1 MKSRKYFGPSREPF
15 AMMVA
20 GETIYVATSPEDIGG
35 VWRNSKTISLNPI
48 TMNMYVMGG
57 LSEKSRKSMFQQH
70 PTARY
75 NAENARLLTP
85 TQMTIELFAGPR
97 LDSLVKDRM
106 LPMIFKKLD
115 IADPGNQAVMSRS
128 GDSAVISLRQLC
140 VDTFITEATEAFYG
154 PALLKGSPGL
164 ISGFLDWEYNNWKFL
179 FMIPDAFA
187 QDMLKSK
194 KTIIGAFADYYR
206 QPRSERPGAIYFVQG
221 LEDMLRDAGLTDD
234 EMGMLTLLHYWA

>member
-1 MKSRKYFGPSREPF
+1 MT
-15 AMMVA
+15 VA

-35 VWRNSKTISLNPI
+35 VWKNSKTISLNPI
-48 TMNMYVMGG
+48 TMNMYAMGG
-57 LSEKSRKSMFQQH
+57 LSEKSRKSMFEQH

-75 NAENARLLTP
+75 NADNARPLTP
-85 TQMTIELFAGPR
+85 TQMTIELHHRQLFAGPR

-115 IADPGNQAVMSRS
+115 IADAGNQAVLSRS
-128 GDSAVISLRQLC
+128 GDSAIVSLRQLC

-154 PALLKGSPGL
+154 PALLKRSPNL
-164 ISGFLDWEYNNWKFL
+164 IGGFLDWEYNNWKFL
-179 FMIPDAFA
+179 FMIPNAFA

-194 KTIIGAFADYYR
+194 KTIIDAFADYYR
-206 QPRSERPGAIYFVQG
+206 QPRSERPGAIYFVHG